1 MVGRIMNSRQ
11 AGLASVEV
19 AIVGAVFFLALF
31 AVIETGRLLWT
42 WETLNEATRRGARV
56 AAVCPRD
63 HPSIANVAVFN
74 NPSSGGGSAVLPD
87 LSTDD
92 VNISY
97 FDVNGNP
104 PVDWCAIEYVR
115 VSINYRHRFAVPVF
129 FGIGEFLD
137 APDFETTLPRES
149 LGKVPGVGYQCF
161 GVASATPV
169 CI

>member
-1 MVGRIMNSRQ
+1 MMVGRIMHSRQ
-11 AGLASVEV
+11 VGLATVEV
-19 AIVGAVFFLALF
+19 AIVGAVFFLVLF

-56 AAVCPRD
+56 AAVCPIN
-63 HPSIANVAVFN
+63 HPGIRNVSVFN
-74 NPSSGGGSAVLPD
+74 NPGNSGGSAVLPD

-92 VNISY
+92 VNVSY
-97 FDVNGNP
+97 LNANGNP
-104 PVDWCAIEYVR
+104 PVDWCDIRYVR
-115 VSINYRHRFAVPVF
+115 VRINYQHNFAIPVF
-129 FGIGEFLD
+129 GEFLN

-161 GVASATPV
+161 GVASPNPV